1 MIMTN
6 SPVYNNQPGRSI
18 VHPHHPGTEPLHVLG
33 VSPNA
38 SFSEIK
44 SAYRKLALS
53 CHPDKV
59 QGTMEETLEAQ
70 DKFAQISAAYE
81 LLTQVCN
88 GERCPGTPYPVF
100 FGTPTLSPN
109 ETFTDPYALFRT
121 TFGTES
127 SSLPPNNSI
136 IIGDSS
142 MLFNAWTTPQ
152 SVTPEIAGYLTNE
165 PYERPNEATSEP
177 MITNVAEERQMED
190 SHLEMALPKWQQV
203 KPSWGSR
210 VEPMKMNDAN
220 KRHFD
225 VTALEMPFQKRRR
238 TLPSWDQNAVFHKRD
253 INQIYPGD
261 AMEYDSPASKR
272 LRMVCA

>member
-33 VSPNA
+33 VSPYA
-38 SFSEIK
+38 SLSEIK

-59 QGTMEETLEAQ
+59 QGTMEEKLESQ

-81 LLTQVCN
+81 LLTRVCN

-142 MLFNAWTTPQ
+142 MLFNAWTAPKSVSPQ
-152 SVTPEIAGYLTNE
+152 IAGYLTNV
-165 PYERPNEATSEP
+165 PYERPNEPRVDAMNTD
-177 MITNVAEERQMED
+177 VAEKRQTEE
-190 SHLEMALPKWQQV
+190 SNLAMALPKQV
-203 KPSWGSR
+203 QASWAST
-210 VEPMKMNDAN
+210 VEPTKMNDSN
-220 KRHFD
+220 KRHID
-225 VTALEMPFQKRRR
+225 VAALEMPLQKRRR
-238 TLPSWDQNAVFHKRD
+238 TEPAWARNANCDKRD
-253 INQIYPGD
+253 IHQIYTCD
-261 AMEYDSPASKR
+261 ALDYGNQASKR